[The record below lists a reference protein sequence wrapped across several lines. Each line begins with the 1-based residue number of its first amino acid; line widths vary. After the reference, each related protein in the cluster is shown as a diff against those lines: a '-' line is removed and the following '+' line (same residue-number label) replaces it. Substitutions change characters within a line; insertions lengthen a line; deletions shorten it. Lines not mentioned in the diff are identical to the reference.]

1 MPSEYRI
8 NTQGYY
14 RDESKVQFP
23 NIPAFYFVYRASF
36 NAVERTCILKHL
48 LYIGETDNLYET
60 CNEQSFKQTFI
71 QELNDGEDLFYTI
84 ATTDYDR
91 SIREKIVQALIYEVR
106 PLLNAHIE
114 RPATQTIVLVEGNRH
129 AFVPVRIDSP
139 SF

>member
-23 NIPAFYFVYRASF
+23 NTPAFYFVYRASF
-36 NAVERTCILKHL
+36 NAVERTCILKQL
-48 LYIGETDNLYET
+48 LYIGETDNLYVT

-71 QELNDGEDLFYTI
+71 KELNDGEDLFYTI
-84 ATTDYDR
+84 ATTDYDK
-91 SIREKIVQALIYEVR
+91 SIREEIVQALIYEVR

-114 RPATQTIVLVEGNRH
+114 RPATRTIVLVEGNRH